1 MTGVDFVIEAY
12 RSPGSDCGWL
22 RAGAFAE
29 FLLETQLDGPPATC
43 LGILRGRDIPK
54 GSLSRRRITCPPKRL
69 ILNIKLTRTLVL
81 RFVAPLLAAFVAAC
95 SSQSITES
103 SSARS
108 SASEPAPPAAGEAIK
123 IGIDFPVS
131 GGDASNG
138 IPTQNGAVLAI
149 EEANAAGIAGGRF
162 KVTPILLD
170 DAVRGLHDP
179 AAGAQNVKTFIADSS
194 VLGIIGPFNS
204 NVAKA
209 EIPLTNDAGIAQI
222 SPSTTADVLTV
233 GAAANA
239 LRSSHPGTNTYFR
252 VCANDM
258 ADGDVLA
265 RFAKKLGFTKAFI
278 IDDNETYGRG
288 LAESFESHF
297 TRAGGIALGHDH
309 ITAGQQDFKPLLTK
323 IKALSP
329 SVVFFGGTTST
340 GGGLIRRQMG
350 DVGMS
355 DVGFMGGGGISDP
368 GFLAVAGTMANGT
381 YFSVPAPDVR
391 KLASAKAFVKNYN
404 LRFKQDVGNYSA
416 NAYTAAK
423 VLITAIERAAADRGK
438 IPTRAEVVRN
448 VAATTRFAS
457 PIGRIGFDQNGDV
470 LDPILTLRKVND
482 GKVVT
487 VEVLALKK
495 L

>member
-1 MTGVDFVIEAY
+1 MLGMLVSRACFASALVALLAGSTANAASVGTLSIGVD
-12 RSPGSDCGWL
+12 L
-22 RAGAFAE
+22 
-29 FLLETQLDGPPATC
+29 
-43 LGILRGRDIPK
+43 
-54 GSLSRRRITCPPKRL
+54 
-69 ILNIKLTRTLVL
+69 
-81 RFVAPLLAAFVAAC
+81 
-95 SSQSITES
+95 
-103 SSARS
+103 
-108 SASEPAPPAAGEAIK
+108 
-123 IGIDFPVS
+123 PVS
-131 GGDASNG
+131 GADAAIG
-138 IPTQNGAVLAI
+138 VPTQNGAVLAI
-149 EEANAAGIAGGRF
+149 EQANQHGFAGGAW
-162 KVTPILLD
+162 KLAPSLLD
-170 DAVRGLHDP
+170 DAVQGKHDP

-233 GAAANA
+233 GDAAKA

-252 VCANDM
+252 VCANDR

-278 IDDNETYGRG
+278 VDDNETYGRG
-288 LAESFESHF
+288 LADSFESHF
-297 TRAGGIALGHDH
+297 TRAGGIVLGHDH

-323 IKALSP
+323 IKASSP

-368 GFLAVAGTMANGT
+368 GFLTVAGTMANGT

-423 VLITAIERAAADRGK
+423 VLIAAIERAAADDGGK
-438 IPTRAEVVRN
+438 IPTRAEVVTN

-457 PIGRIGFDQNGDV
+457 PIGRIGFDRNGDV
-470 LDPILTLRKVND
+470 LDPILILRKVSD

-487 VEVLALKK
+487 VEVLALKEAITRV
-495 L
+495 LTRS